1 MFGAHAVT
9 AELVESVDEWEVKG
23 AEGQVMEVEEAETGR
38 DQEAEGQDRGPGLA
52 YENIAP

>member
-1 MFGAHAVT
+1 MFGPHAVT